1 MTTQVYL
8 IKPEDVQDL
17 WFGIRPILEKALVH
31 SEGAL
36 LSSDV
41 LKNVLN
47 EEMQLWAG
55 FDGTAVATA
64 MTTEIV
70 TYPRHKVLSV
80 HTWATASGYDFD
92 IWYPEVMKALEGF
105 GRYHDCTGLEAY
117 CRKGLARKLD
127 WENEYSVITRPL
139 TQKME

>member
-47 EEMQLWAG
+47 EEM
-55 FDGTAVATA
+55 
-64 MTTEIV
+64 
-70 TYPRHKVLSV
+70 H
-80 HTWATASGYDFD
+80 H
-92 IWYPEVMKALEGF
+92 
-105 GRYHDCTGLEAY
+105 
-117 CRKGLARKLD
+117 
-127 WENEYSVITRPL
+127 
-139 TQKME
+139 